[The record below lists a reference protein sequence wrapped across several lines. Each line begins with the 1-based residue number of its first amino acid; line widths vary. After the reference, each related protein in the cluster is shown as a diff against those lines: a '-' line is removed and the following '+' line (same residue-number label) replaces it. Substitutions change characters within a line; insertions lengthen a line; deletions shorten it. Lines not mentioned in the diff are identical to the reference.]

1 MFRRK
6 VLNSEPKFVLKVG
19 HDRYGNL
26 IIKELKVSGDNLE
39 EVIAQVQEGISQF
52 TQIAVEKVLG
62 LE

>member
-6 VLNSEPKFVLKVG
+6 VLNSEPRFVLKVG

-39 EVIAQVQEGISQF
+39 EVIAQIQEGISQF